1 MSKNEALAELEKNQ
15 WLGFKGDSWKQN
27 IDVAQ
32 FIRDNYTEYT
42 GDESFLAEATEGTKK
57 LNAVF
62 QDLLAYEVEHGVA
75 DMEEK
80 VVATI
85 LAYDKA
91 YIKEELKD
99 YEKIIGLQTD
109 KPLKQGLNPFGGV
122 RMAKQALEAY
132 GYKLDPEVEA
142 KFSDWVQTHN
152 QGVFDVYDD
161 EIRVARRNKIIT
173 GLPDAY
179 GRGRIIGDYRR
190 VALYGVDFLMKEK
203 YKDWKALE
211 KDIYTDADM
220 QLREEVSK
228 QYRALGELIKLGD
241 LHGFDLRRPAGTAQ
255 EAIQWTYLAF
265 LAAAKQTNGAAT
277 SLGRMDAFFD
287 IYIERDLKAGLITES
302 EAQEFIDHFVMK
314 LRMIRFARTPDFNDV
329 FSGMPT
335 WVTLSIAGMNNDGR
349 SLVTKTA
356 FRCLHTLYTMGES
369 PEPNLTIFYNE
380 KLPLAYRQ
388 YCAKVSID
396 TSAIQYENDE
406 VMSLKLGSTD
416 AAIACCVSPSI
427 MGLEHQYFGARFSG
441 PKALLYAVSGG
452 IDEKTRDKV
461 IDGLEPIT
469 SDYLDYDELVK
480 KLDVVLDWT
489 AKTYMRALNIIHR
502 SHDRYAYES
511 SQMALL
517 DTHPHRYFATGIAGL
532 ALVGDMLS
540 AVKYSKVRI
549 VRDET
554 GFPVDYVVEG
564 EQFPTFGNNDDRVDS
579 LVTGFLHDFMERL
592 RKLPTYRNAEVTTS
606 ILTITSNIVYGKS
619 LGNVFTGSNPEIVGY
634 REPWTPIAPGANPQY
649 NSVKSGALAALA
661 SVAKIPFDDA
671 KDGSSYTFAIHPK
684 ALGRDDND
692 RKANLASMLDG
703 YFKKGGHHLN
713 VNVLNREKLI
723 HILQNPSENP
733 HAVLRVSGYALY
745 LNKATKAQ
753 IDDILKRVIHNQF

>member
-1 MSKNEALAELEKNQ
+1 MTETTMNP
-15 WLGFKGDSWKQN
+15 WRGFKGDAWRES

-42 GDESFLAEATEGTKK
+42 GDESFLAEPTEATNE
-57 LNAVF
+57 LNKIF

-80 VVATI
+80 VVSTVLSYPAS
-85 LAYDKA
+85 
-91 YIKEELKD
+91 YINPNKKEL
-99 YEKIIGLQTD
+99 EKIVGLQTD

-132 GYKLDPEVEA
+132 GYELDSDVEHI
-142 KFSDWVQTHN
+142 FTDYVQTHN
-152 QGVFDVYDD
+152 QGVFDVYDSD
-161 EIRVARRNKIIT
+161 IRQARRNKIIT

-190 VALYGVDFLMKEK
+190 VALYGIDFLMQEK
-203 YKDWKALE
+203 YNDWMSLE
-211 KDIYTDADM
+211 KEVYTDEEM

-228 QYRALGELIKLGD
+228 QHRALGEMKKLAELYGYD
-241 LHGFDLRRPAGTAQ
+241 ISRPANNAQ
-255 EAIQWTYLAF
+255 EAIQWTYFAF

-287 IYIERDLKAGLITES
+287 IYIERDLQAGLITEE
-302 EAQEFIDHFVMK
+302 EAQEYIDHFVMK
-314 LRMIRFARTPDFNDV
+314 LRMVRFARTPDFNEV

-369 PEPNLTIFYNE
+369 PEPNLTIFYNS
-380 KLPLAYRQ
+380 KLPRAYRE

-396 TSAIQYENDE
+396 TSAVQYENDQ
-406 VMSLKLGSTD
+406 VMSEKLNSTD
-416 AAIACCVSPSI
+416 ISIACCVSPSV

-452 IDEKTRDKV
+452 RDEKTRDLV
-461 IDGLEPIT
+461 INGLEPIEG
-469 SDYLDYDELVK
+469 DYLEYDELVE
-480 KLDVVLDWT
+480 KLDKVLDWT

-502 SHDRYAYES
+502 AHDRYAYES
-511 SQMALL
+511 TQMALL

-549 VRDET
+549 VRDEE

-564 EQFPTFGNNDDRVDS
+564 EQFPTFGNNDDRVDK
-579 LVTGFLHDFMERL
+579 LVTDFLHDFMERL
-592 RKLPTYRNAEVTTS
+592 RALPTYRNAEVTTS

-619 LGNVFTGSNPEIVGY
+619 LGNVFTGTNPEIVGY

-649 NSVKSGALAALA
+649 NSVKSGALAALS

-684 ALGRDDND
+684 ALGREDAD
-692 RKANLASMLDG
+692 RKSNLATMLDG
-703 YFKKGGHHLN
+703 YFNKGGHHLN

-723 HILQNPSENP
+723 DILTHPEENP

-745 LNKATKAQ
+745 LNKATQAQ
-753 IDDILKRVIHNQF
+753 IDDILHRVIHNQF

>member
-1 MSKNEALAELEKNQ
+1 MTETMTKAWE
-15 WLGFKGDSWKQN
+15 GFKGTAWRDN
-27 IDVAQ
+27 TDVGQ
-32 FIRDNYTEYT
+32 FILDNYTEYT
-42 GDESFLAEATEGTKK
+42 GDDSFLAEATEATNK
-57 LNAVF
+57 LNKTF
-62 QDLLAYEVEHGVA
+62 EDLLAYEVEHGVV

-80 VVATI
+80 IVSTV
-85 LAYDKA
+85 LAYPASYIDKD
-91 YIKEELKD
+91 L
-99 YEKIIGLQTD
+99 EKIVGLQTD

-132 GYKLDPEVEA
+132 GYSLDPEVEMQ
-142 KFSDWVQTHN
+142 FTEWIQTHN
-152 QGVFDVYDD
+152 QGVFDVYDAD
-161 EIRVARRNKIIT
+161 IRAARSNKIIT

-190 VALYGVDFLMKEK
+190 VALYGTDFLKKEK
-203 YKDWKALE
+203 FNDWNAME
-211 KDIYTDADM
+211 REMYTEEEM
-220 QLREEVSK
+220 QTREEISK
-228 QYRALGELIKLGD
+228 QYRALEEIAQLGD
-241 LHGFDLRRPAGTAQ
+241 MYGFDLRQPAKTAQ

-265 LAAAKQTNGAAT
+265 LAGAKQTNGAAT

-287 IYIERDLKAGLITES
+287 IYIERDLQAGLITEQ
-302 EAQEFIDHFVMK
+302 EAQELVDHFVMK

-329 FSGMPT
+329 FAGMPT

-349 SLVTKTA
+349 SLVTKTS
-356 FRCLHTLYTMGES
+356 FRALHTLYTMGES

-380 KLPLAYRQ
+380 KLPRAYRE

-406 VMSLKLGSTD
+406 VMANVMHSTD
-416 AAIACCVSPSI
+416 AAIACCVSPSV
-427 MGLEHQYFGARFSG
+427 MGKEHQYFGARFSG

-452 IDEKTRDKV
+452 VDEKTRKTV
-461 IDGLEPIT
+461 IKGLEPIKG
-469 SDYLDYDELVK
+469 DYLEYDELME
-480 KLDVVLDWT
+480 KLDKVMDWT
-489 AKTYMRALNIIHR
+489 TKVYVRALNIIHR
-502 SHDRYAYES
+502 QHDRYAYES
-511 SQMALL
+511 TQMALL
-517 DTHPHRYFATGIAGL
+517 DSHPHRYFATGIAGL

-549 VRDET
+549 VRDED

-592 RKLPTYRNAEVTTS
+592 RKLPTYRNAEITTS
-606 ILTITSNIVYGKS
+606 ILTITSNIVYGKA
-619 LGNVFTGSNPEIVGY
+619 LGNVFTGSNPEVVGY

-649 NSVKSGALAALA
+649 NSVKSGALAALS
-661 SVAKIPFDDA
+661 SVAKIPFEDA
-671 KDGSSYTFAIHPK
+671 RDGSSYTFAIHPK
-684 ALGRDDND
+684 ALGRDDVD
-692 RKANLASMLDG
+692 RKANLATMLDG

-723 HILQNPSENP
+723 DILQHPEENP

-745 LNKATKAQ
+745 LNKATQDQ
-753 IDDILKRVIHNQF
+753 INDILQRVIHNQF

>member
-1 MSKNEALAELEKNQ
+1 MSDLTLQPWES
-15 WLGFKGDSWKQN
+15 FKGDSWKEK

-62 QDLLAYEVEHGVA
+62 QELLAQEVEKGVY

-80 VVATI
+80 VVSTV

-91 YIKEELKD
+91 YISDELKD
-99 YEKIIGLQTD
+99 YEKITGLQTD

-132 GYKLDPEVEA
+132 GYSLDKEVEHI
-142 KFSDWVQTHN
+142 FTDWVQTHN
-152 QGVFDVYDD
+152 QGVFDVYDED
-161 EIRVARRNKIIT
+161 IRRARSNKIIT

-190 VALYGVDFLMKEK
+190 VALYGVDFLMQQKL
-203 YKDWKALE
+203 KDWKSLE
-211 KDIYTDADM
+211 KEIYTEEDM

-228 QYRALGELIKLGD
+228 QYRALKDLIALGD
-241 LHGFDLRRPAGTAQ
+241 LHDCDLRRPAATAQ
-255 EAIQWTYLAF
+255 EAIQWTYLAY

-287 IYIERDLKAGLITES
+287 IYIERDLQKGLINEQ
-302 EAQEFIDHFVMK
+302 EAQELVDHFVMK

-329 FSGMPT
+329 FAGMPT

-380 KLPLAYRQ
+380 KLPLAYRE

-406 VMSLKLGSTD
+406 VMADRLGSTD
-416 AAIACCVSPSI
+416 AAIACCVSPAV

-441 PKALLYAVSGG
+441 PKSLLYAVSGG
-452 IDEKTRDKV
+452 IDEKTRKVV
-461 IDGLEPIT
+461 IDGLEPIKG
-469 SDYLDYDELVK
+469 DYLDYDELME
-480 KLDVVLDWT
+480 KLDKVLDWT

-511 SQMALL
+511 TQMALL
-517 DTHPHRYFATGIAGL
+517 DTKPHRYFATGIAGL

-540 AVKYSKVRI
+540 AVKFSKVRI

-564 EQFPTFGNNDDRVDS
+564 EQFPTFGNNDDRVDT
-579 LVTGFLHDFMERL
+579 LVTDFLHDFMERL
-592 RKLPTYRNAEVTTS
+592 RQLPTYRNAEVTTS
-606 ILTITSNIVYGKS
+606 ILTITSNIVYGKA

-671 KDGSSYTFAIHPK
+671 QDGSSYTFAIHPK
-684 ALGRDDND
+684 TLGREESE
-692 RKANLASMLDG
+692 RRSNLATMLDG

-723 HILQNPSENP
+723 DILQHPEENP
-733 HAVLRVSGYALY
+733 NAVLRVSGYALY
-745 LNKATKAQ
+745 LNKATKDQ
-753 IDDILKRVIHNQF
+753 IADILNRVIHNQF

>member
-1 MSKNEALAELEKNQ
+1 MVFDVKENEQTYWK
-15 WLGFKGDSWKQN
+15 GFKGSTWKES

-62 QDLLAYEVEHGVA
+62 QDLLAQEVARGVY

-80 VVATI
+80 VVSTI
-85 LAYDKA
+85 LAYPAA
-91 YIKEELKD
+91 YISDELKD
-99 YEKIIGLQTD
+99 YEKIVGLQTD

-132 GYKLDPEVEA
+132 GYKLDEEVE
-142 KFSDWVQTHN
+142 KQFTDWVQTHN
-152 QGVFDVYDD
+152 QGVFDVYDSD
-161 EIRVARRNKIIT
+161 IRKARKNKIIT

-190 VALYGVDFLMKEK
+190 VALYGVEFLMSEK
-203 YKDWKALE
+203 MKDWKSLE
-211 KDIYTDADM
+211 KDMYSEEDM

-228 QYRALGELIKLGD
+228 QYRALGELVKLGD
-241 LHGFDLRRPAGTAQ
+241 LHGFDLRRPAQTAQ

-287 IYIERDLKAGLITES
+287 IYIERDLQAGLITEAQ
-302 EAQEFIDHFVMK
+302 AQELVDHFVMK

-369 PEPNLTIFYNE
+369 PEPNLTIFYND
-380 KLPLAYRQ
+380 KLPRGYREYAAQ
-388 YCAKVSID
+388 VSID

-406 VMSLKLGSTD
+406 IMSLKLGSTD
-416 AAIACCVSPSI
+416 AAIACCVSPAV

-452 IDEKTRDKV
+452 IDEKTRDQV

-469 SDYLDYDELVK
+469 GDYLEYDELTE
-480 KLDVVLDWT
+480 KLEKVLDWT

-517 DTHPHRYFATGIAGL
+517 DTRPHRYFATGIAGL

-540 AVKYSKVRI
+540 AVKFSKIRI

-579 LVTGFLHDFMERL
+579 LVTEFLRGFMNRL
-592 RKLPTYRNAEVTTS
+592 RQLPTYRNAEVTTS

-661 SVAKIPFDDA
+661 SVAKIPFDEA

-684 ALGRDDND
+684 ALGRDDRD
-692 RKANLASMLDG
+692 RRANLAAMLDG
-703 YFKKGGHHLN
+703 YFNKGGHHLN

-723 HILQNPSENP
+723 EILEHPEENP
-733 HAVLRVSGYALY
+733 NAVLRVSGYALY

-753 IDDILKRVIHNQF
+753 IADILDRVIHNQF